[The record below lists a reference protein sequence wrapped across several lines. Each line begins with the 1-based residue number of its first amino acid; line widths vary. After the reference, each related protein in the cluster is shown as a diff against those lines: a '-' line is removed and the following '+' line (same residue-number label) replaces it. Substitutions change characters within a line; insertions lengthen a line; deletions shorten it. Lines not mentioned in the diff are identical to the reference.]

1 VRIIDKMGI
10 MEIIGIMDYGKKVI
24 MKKMGRYVS

>member
-10 MEIIGIMDYGKKVI
+10 MEIIGIMKDRGILGIMEKK
-24 MKKMGRYVS
+24 